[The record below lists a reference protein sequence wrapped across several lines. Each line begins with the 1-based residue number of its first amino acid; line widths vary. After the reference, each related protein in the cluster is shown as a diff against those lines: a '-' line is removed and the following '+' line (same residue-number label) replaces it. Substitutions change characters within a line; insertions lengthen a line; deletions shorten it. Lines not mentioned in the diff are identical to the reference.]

1 MDNGDESPDADADSV
16 LRKIRVEA
24 TSAIMSS
31 AEPDAELLEIL
42 VKRIVVPSPD
52 ADAIKRT
59 MADIHDLVDERARN

>member
-1 MDNGDESPDADADSV
+1 MDNEDESPDADADSV
-16 LRKIRVEA
+16 LRKIRTEA

-52 ADAIKRT
+52 ANAIEHAMT
-59 MADIHDLVDERARN
+59 DIHNLVDKRAEN